1 MSVGGL
7 RISKHVKVGA
17 TARVRS
23 AGITL
28 AVAVLVSMWGLSG
41 CGEVA
46 DNTPLDAGQSQ
57 RIEEELRGRSFRR
70 FDPSRDGNPRK
81 AVIVDFSGE
90 NRVSVWAQ
98 FAADDRA
105 IHEWEIVS
113 EDFQLTGNADG
124 SEVTVVLDQAR
135 SERLLPF
142 ACRDCIDA
150 TGVSI
155 GIRDVFD
162 PDRIAFRIA
171 DPEGVLPL
179 PFPVFESWT
188 DFEEDE
194 YFE

>member
-1 MSVGGL
+1 M
-7 RISKHVKVGA
+7 K
-17 TARVRS
+17 VRS
-23 AGITL
+23 ARRVL
-28 AVAVLVSMWGLSG
+28 AVAVRVSMWGLSG
-41 CGEVA
+41 CGEGT
-46 DNTPLDAGQSQ
+46 DNTPLDAGRSQ
-57 RIEEELRGRSFRR
+57 RIWEELRGRSFRQ
-70 FDPSRDGNPRK
+70 FDPSRDGSPRK
-81 AVIVDFSGE
+81 AVIVYFSGD

-124 SEVTVVLDQAR
+124 SEVTVVLGQAR
-135 SERLLPF
+135 SERLFPS

-162 PDRIAFRIA
+162 PDRIAFRMT

>member
-1 MSVGGL
+1 M
-7 RISKHVKVGA
+7 KVG
-17 TARVRS
+17 S
-23 AGITL
+23 AGVVL
-28 AVAVLVSMWGLSG
+28 AVAVLLSIWGLSG
-41 CGEVA
+41 CGEGTES
-46 DNTPLDAGQSQ
+46 TPLDAGQSQ
-57 RIEEELRGRSFRR
+57 RIKEELRGRSFRK
-70 FDPSRDGNPRK
+70 FDPSRDGRPRK
-81 AVIVDFSGE
+81 AVIVDFSGD

-105 IHEWEIVS
+105 LHEWEIVS
-113 EDFQLTGNADG
+113 EDLQLTGNADG
-124 SEVTVVLDQAR
+124 SEVTVVLNQST
-135 SERLLPF
+135 SERLLPS

-150 TGVSI
+150 TGVYI

-162 PDRIAFRIA
+162 PDRISFRFA

>member
-1 MSVGGL
+1 MSARSGG
-7 RISKHVKVGA
+7 GA
-17 TARVRS
+17 
-23 AGITL
+23 L
-28 AVAVLVSMWGLSG
+28 AMAVLVSMWGLSG

-46 DNTPLDAGQSQ
+46 DDTPLDAGQSQ
-57 RIEEELRGRSFRR
+57 RIEEELRGRSFRQ
-70 FDPSRDGNPRK
+70 FDPSRDGSPRK

-113 EDFQLTGNADG
+113 EDFRITGNADG
-124 SEVTVVLDQAR
+124 SEVAVVLGQAR
-135 SERLLPF
+135 SERLLPS

-150 TGVSI
+150 TGVYV

-162 PDRIAFRIA
+162 PDRISFRIA
-171 DPEGVLPL
+171 DSEGVLPL

-194 YFE
+194 YLE